1 MLGLAIA
8 TLNGRG
14 FAGPNIFVSLSRVH
28 PGCTRSTL
36 GSDQHRLPRT
46 HLGRSSL
53 LAPTQTAQAIQ
64 DVQPARSRAQT
75 GDLPASSASP
85 RVGADRFVTLQAG
98 ARPGSQ
104 GRPPAPRR
112 AVLQFAGRG
121 PSPASTGLPAP
132 SR

>member
-46 HLGRSSL
+46 PLGRSSL
-53 LAPTQTAQAIQ
+53 LAPTQTAHAIQ
-64 DVQPARSRAQT
+64 DVQPARSRAQI
-75 GDLPASSASP
+75 GDWPASSASP
-85 RVGADRFVTLQAG
+85 RLGAVRTSTLLA
-98 ARPGSQ
+98 AYPPESQ
-104 GRPPAPRR
+104 GPPPAPRR
-112 AVLQFAGRG
+112 TTLRFAGPG
-121 PSPASTGLPAP
+121 PSPASREPPAP